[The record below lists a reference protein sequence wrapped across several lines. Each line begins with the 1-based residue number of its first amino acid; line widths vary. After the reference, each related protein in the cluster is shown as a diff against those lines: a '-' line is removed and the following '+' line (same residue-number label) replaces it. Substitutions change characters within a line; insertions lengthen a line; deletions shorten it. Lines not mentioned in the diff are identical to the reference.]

1 MDKAKAKLLAEM
13 IRNTM
18 PDQIAKELISI
29 QPMGNNV
36 ISDLYKVSLTETELK
51 EQGYKSVSDMGL
63 MWIKND

>member
-63 MWIKND
+63 MWTKND